1 MTDKEQL
8 ITNIITGANTV
19 EVVKRTLAKVG
30 LQFLAPLS
38 ESVLDEKISKAIT
51 GRVQGASK

>member
-8 ITNIITGANTV
+8 ITNTITVANTV
-19 EVVKRTLAKVG
+19 EVVKKTLAKVG

-38 ESVLDEKISKAIT
+38 ESVLDEKISKAIV
-51 GRVQGASK
+51 GCVQGASK

>member
-8 ITNIITGANTV
+8 ITNIVTVANTV
-19 EVVKRTLAKVG
+19 EVVKKTLAKVG

-38 ESVLDEKISKAIT
+38 ESVLDEKISKAIV
-51 GRVQGASK
+51 GCVQGASK